1 MAGRRKT
8 ATQQARGGT
17 FASDPPFAAYWGEQE
32 TREAPIMIRWLRS
45 TYPDLFVA
53 LILSFAA
60 LIAFFASKGTAYHQ
74 LAIGLLASAVSW
86 LLLTIVLECIW
97 QLITVTL
104 RYFGVETSQRTRSG
118 RSADGA

>member
-8 ATQQARGGT
+8 ATQQAGGGT

-86 LLLTIVLECIW
+86 LLRRRDEPEDA
-97 QLITVTL
+97 L
-104 RYFGVETSQRTRSG
+104 RPQRGWSMKLCPCLARSESG
-118 RSADGA
+118 